1 MRRWFKKY
9 LTFKILKQNI
19 EGLTEK
25 DIDNPYKGLGIN
37 MCGIL
42 DFKEMITKLDYII
55 KPFYKGKI
63 KFKDGDFI
71 YNDNIIECNSEY
83 FKHMLDCSIFTYI

>member
-1 MRRWFKKY
+1 M
-9 LTFKILKQNI
+9 
-19 EGLTEK
+19 TEK

-37 MCGIL
+37 MWW
-42 DFKEMITKLDYII
+42 DSRFKRVFITKLDYII

-71 YNDNIIECNSEY
+71 YNDHIIEITNSEY
-83 FKHMLDCSIFTYI
+83 LKI